1 MSARSESDYANELFS
16 QPPQGRPALHRSQR
30 LTDMSKRFKQ
40 PKQSLKAAQLRAG
53 ATKGEA
59 SPRTVNNGPGP
70 CDTPQS
76 SGKSPGRVRP
86 QDGSGVVQNIVLFE
100 GPEQGVRQAVA
111 EIQREYPSA
120 TVESAA
126 ETARH
131 RELFRR
137 ETHALPAAPPADAI
151 TIAVRFQSEPPED
164 SESVPDALLRVYPVI
179 ERWREILTIGQLY
192 FDPRRVPSAAAM
204 IRCVGPNAESASP
217 GVADSRSAQMP
228 LYSRI
233 QQHFC
238 GDFNAFFRAR
248 LEEIAEV
255 DATNLYHQE
264 WDEKS
269 SPLGLEFSSEDP
281 ARQGWGLSDGLDSA
295 PPDADFLVPN
305 GYLPP
310 EGVTVAV
317 PTSWID
323 ALTLVL
329 HAEDAGVCASFD
341 GEGRMLISGYALR
354 AAGLIDA
361 NLKPT
366 IGLST
371 ADRRRYRLGDP
382 PSKQAAMIAFLR
394 LYAQNL
400 DHLIPQYVRQNG
412 ADELASRLRRHRAG
426 AQCWLLEHAGWR
438 RQNRARRRRVP
449 GA

>member
-1 MSARSESDYANELFS
+1 MTHG
-16 QPPQGRPALHRSQR
+16 GRV
-30 LTDMSKRFKQ
+30 
-40 PKQSLKAAQLRAG
+40 G
-53 ATKGEA
+53 
-59 SPRTVNNGPGP
+59 
-70 CDTPQS
+70 QS
-76 SGKSPGRVRP
+76 SPE
-86 QDGSGVVQNIVLFE
+86 DGSGGVVQNIIISE
-100 GPEQGVRQAVA
+100 GPAHEVPQAIG
-111 EIQREYPSA
+111 EIQQEFPSA

-126 ETARH
+126 ETSRH

-295 PPDADFLVPN
+295 PPASDFLIEN
-305 GYLPP
+305 GYVVP
-310 EGVTVAV
+310 EGVSVAV
-317 PTSWID
+317 PRNWID
-323 ALTLVL
+323 ALTLVV
-329 HAEDAGVCASFD
+329 HGEDTGIYASFD
-341 GEGRMLISGYALR
+341 GEGRMLISGFGLR

-361 NLKPT
+361 NLHPT
-366 IGLST
+366 VALSA
-371 ADRRRYRLGDP
+371 ADRRRYRLGNP
-382 PSKQAAMIAFLR
+382 PSEEAAMIAFLQ

-400 DHLIPQYVRQNG
+400 DHLITQYVGQNG
-412 ADELASRLRRHRAG
+412 EDELASRLRRHGAG
-426 AQCWLLEHAGWR
+426 ARRWLLEHAK
-438 RQNRARRRRVP
+438 
-449 GA
+449 